1 MLLSSHDGMVGDHQA
16 QGLFLV
22 AAGLFNVVVWPRFA
36 MAIVGDDRA
45 WTGEH
50 WHSAPTSFFWV
61 HAVLDRDGDLVRA
74 RHPVDRVPGARDVSL
89 ASAPNA

>member
-1 MLLSSHDGMVGDHQA
+1 MVITKA

-36 MAIVGDDRA
+36 LAISRDDRA

-50 WHSAPTSFFWV
+50 WQSRPTAFFWV
-61 HAVLDRDGDLVRA
+61 HAVLIVTATILAVGILWIAYRA
-74 RHPVDRVPGARDVSL
+74 HVTSPDIPS
-89 ASAPNA
+89 NA

>member
-1 MLLSSHDGMVGDHQA
+1 MITKA

-36 MAIVGDDRA
+36 LAISRDDRA

-50 WHSAPTSFFWV
+50 WQSRPTAFFWV
-61 HAVLDRDGDLVRA
+61 HAVLIVSATIFALGILWIAYRA
-74 RHPVDRVPGARDVSL
+74 HVTSPDIPS
-89 ASAPNA
+89 NA

>member
-1 MLLSSHDGMVGDHQA
+1 MVITKA

-36 MAIVGDDRA
+36 LAISRDDRA

-50 WHSAPTSFFWV
+50 WQSRPTAFFWV
-61 HAVLDRDGDLVRA
+61 HAVLIVTATIFALGILWIAYRA
-74 RHPVDRVPGARDVSL
+74 HVTSPDI
-89 ASAPNA
+89 ASNA